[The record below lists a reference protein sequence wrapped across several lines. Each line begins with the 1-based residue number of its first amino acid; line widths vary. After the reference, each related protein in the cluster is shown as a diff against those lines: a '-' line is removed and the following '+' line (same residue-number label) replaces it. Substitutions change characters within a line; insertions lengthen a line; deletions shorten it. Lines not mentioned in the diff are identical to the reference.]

1 MSFADTGWGWKYLR
15 SEKSQQPQLS
25 QYFIEHLL
33 CAGHYL
39 STFIVIFTPCSPKR
53 KILLLPLVYR

>member
-1 MSFADTGWGWKYLR
+1 MGSADAVWSWKYLR

-33 CAGHYL
+33 CVGHSL
-39 STFIVIFTPCSPKR
+39 STFIVTFIPCSPK
-53 KILLLPLVYR
+53 KQVLLLPLVYR